1 MPDIE
6 LVSRE
11 TYKRVKRMD
20 RKEMNEFLNGIYA
33 LGEKSTDGVT
43 FEKVISCIS
52 EVPGIGDKRLQQI
65 ADAISPLYVDKDD
78 DDSE

>member
-1 MPDIE
+1 MED

-11 TYKRVKRMD
+11 TYKKVKRMD

-33 LGEKSTDGVT
+33 LGEQSADGVT
-43 FEKVISCIS
+43 FDKVIKRIK
-52 EVPGIGDKRLQQI
+52 EIPGIGDKRLQQI

-78 DDSE
+78 DGDDSE